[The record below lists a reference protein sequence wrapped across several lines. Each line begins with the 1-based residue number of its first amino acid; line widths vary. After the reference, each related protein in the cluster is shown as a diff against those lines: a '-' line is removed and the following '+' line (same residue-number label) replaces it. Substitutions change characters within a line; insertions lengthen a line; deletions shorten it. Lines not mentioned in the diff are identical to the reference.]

1 MNITDLVPSASRRL
15 DSSGRWRWGIIVGLV
30 VLGAAAGLGCRAEES
45 SVGDITPATS
55 VTAPNTA
62 VPSQSTR
69 ESPAGDQGSNA
80 GELQGYLFE
89 EASFI
94 SYRLR
99 LVSGWRPDPGSCG
112 SKPCLVVDNQP
123 LNWQAVGGRC
133 AKLDTY
139 SGLAKGGDVWARLY
153 QETAA
158 ACTRAAPYIPR
169 VTEATTDEQNK
180 AWATE
185 ALGDLPAAVEAAK
198 AALE

>member
-1 MNITDLVPSASRRL
+1 MNTADPIHSATRPSN
-15 DSSGRWRWGIIVGLV
+15 GRAIWRWTVVVALV
-30 VLGAAAGLGCRAEES
+30 VFCTATLISCRAEES
-45 SVGDITPATS
+45 SVTDLTTTTSADTVVPTQAANDDAT
-55 VTAPNTA
+55 
-62 VPSQSTR
+62 
-69 ESPAGDQGSNA
+69 AGEGSKA

-94 SYRLR
+94 SYRMR

-133 AKLDTY
+133 AKLDTFAP
-139 SGLAKGGDVWARLY
+139 LARDAGVWARLY

-158 ACTRAAPYIPR
+158 ACTRAALYIPQ

-185 ALGDLPAAVEAAK
+185 ALGDLPEAVEAAK
-198 AALE
+198 TALE